1 MVYVSTVDG
10 FNRLTI
16 QNDSNSQNDGFAV
29 GNFQLDTSVAGDP
42 IDLSFGVD
50 VIDED
55 GDRADGTIDVTVLP
69 QLQGSADAEAIHAT
83 ENGSVVLAGDGT
95 DTIEGSRSEE
105 HTSEL
110 QSLMSNS
117 YSAFCFT
124 TKIKTSKTATY

>member
-55 GDRADGTIDVTVLP
+55 GDTADGAIDVTVLP

-83 ENGSVVLAGDGT
+83 ENGSVVLAGDGN
-95 DTIEGSRSEE
+95 DTIEGSGDADKLLGEGGNDTIRSEE

-110 QSLMSNS
+110 QSLMR
-117 YSAFCFT
+117 
-124 TKIKTSKTATY
+124 TS

>member
-16 QNDSNSQNDGFAV
+16 HNDSNSQNDGFAV

-83 ENGSVVLAGDGT
+83 ENGSVVLAGDGN
-95 DTIEGSRSEE
+95 DTIEGSNAADKLLGEGGNDDLDGDRDRKS
-105 HTSEL
+105 TRL
-110 QSLMSNS
+110 NS
-117 YSAFCFT
+117 SH
-124 TKIKTSKTATY
+124 